1 MKRLLLVTLSIFL
14 LSGCGIL
21 DRGNYEKDRTGYV
34 INEDLIISYHTNSI
48 GEIDVFQIDQ
58 IMSFFEALEYTDFD
72 FDLLSEHE
80 ILDSFITIDELTS
93 CGIDSDSVI
102 PKFIRTSEGT
112 YYYNVRDNGYCTYDE
127 YIFNEEGFTI
137 ETVYEV
143 DETSPV
149 ENINRTL
156 FKEADF
162 KVNTFDMII
171 FIEDVYYNQID
182 DIWIKELI
190 TAIPMSLK
198 QSGNLYE
205 VNSDFLEEISIIEQ
219 YVLINQS
226 INLLVL
232 KENYTDED
240 VNNIWDEST
249 IDTLGRDHEL
259 IKTVRLI
266 NTQDILDIINDTLSR
281 LGMFQ

>member
-34 INEDLIISYHTNSI
+34 ISEDLIVSYHTNSI

-58 IMSFFEALEYTDFD
+58 IMSFFEALEHTNFD
-72 FDLLSEHE
+72 YSLLSEHDT
-80 ILDSFITIDELTS
+80 LDSFVSIDELTS
-93 CGIDSDSVI
+93 CGVNSDSVI

-112 YYYNVRDNGYCTYDE
+112 YYYNIRDNGYCTYDE
-127 YIFNEEGFTI
+127 YIFNEDGYTI
-137 ETVYEV
+137 ELVYEV
-143 DETSPV
+143 DETSPI
-149 ENINRTL
+149 ENINKTL
-156 FKEADF
+156 FRESDF

-171 FIEDVYYNQID
+171 FIEDIHYDQINNK
-182 DIWIKELI
+182 WVKELI
-190 TAIPMSLK
+190 TALPMSLK
-198 QSGNLYE
+198 QSGNLYDD
-205 VNSDFLEEISIIEQ
+205 NSDFLEEVSIIEQ

-249 IDTLGRDHEL
+249 IDTLGRDH
-259 IKTVRLI
+259 IVVKTVRLT